1 MDNEIVE
8 LHPPLV
14 TFASIEYDG
23 EPLPPVQTAP
33 PPPAPYDHKNNNLVV
48 VNRND
53 LESILV
59 SKAER
64 RAIFTYLLK
73 EGVIVVRKDAYLPE
87 HQHLPGV
94 PNLKVMMIVKSL
106 VSMGYLNQVFNWQW
120 NYYTVTNKGVT
131 FLAKALGKCFFF
143 FSAPL

>member
-23 EPLPPVQTAP
+23 DPLPPVQTNP

-64 RAIFTYLLK
+64 MNMNADRMNSSAAAVAIAQNTKMRNYS
-73 EGVIVVRKDAYLPE
+73 GV
-87 HQHLPGV
+87 
-94 PNLKVMMIVKSL
+94 SL
-106 VSMGYLNQVFNWQW
+106 VDQKM
-120 NYYTVTNKGVT
+120 T
-131 FLAKALGKCFFF
+131 
-143 FSAPL
+143 

>member
-64 RAIFTYLLK
+64 NSQATAQKIPNIQRTFVSLESKKPNHQIKTPQIIISLHCVPIQMLLVVSCKWFEYYL
-73 EGVIVVRKDAYLPE
+73 V
-87 HQHLPGV
+87 H
-94 PNLKVMMIVKSL
+94 IVK
-106 VSMGYLNQVFNWQW
+106 
-120 NYYTVTNKGVT
+120 
-131 FLAKALGKCFFF
+131 
-143 FSAPL
+143 

>member
-64 RAIFTYLLK
+64 NSQATAQKIPNIQRTFVSLESKKPNRTIKTPQIIISL
-73 EGVIVVRKDAYLPE
+73 
-87 HQHLPGV
+87 HCV
-94 PNLKVMMIVKSL
+94 PI
-106 VSMGYLNQVFNWQW
+106 
-120 NYYTVTNKGVT
+120 
-131 FLAKALGKCFFF
+131 
-143 FSAPL
+143 

>member
-23 EPLPPVQTAP
+23 DPLPPVQTNP

-64 RAIFTYLLK
+64 MNSMNSSAASLAAIAQNSKMRNYSGVSLAQSKFDLK
-73 EGVIVVRKDAYLPE
+73 L
-87 HQHLPGV
+87 
-94 PNLKVMMIVKSL
+94 
-106 VSMGYLNQVFNWQW
+106 
-120 NYYTVTNKGVT
+120 T
-131 FLAKALGKCFFF
+131 
-143 FSAPL
+143 

>member
-23 EPLPPVQTAP
+23 EPLPPVPTNP

-64 RAIFTYLLK
+64 NSAMTAQKLQRT
-73 EGVIVVRKDAYLPE
+73 
-87 HQHLPGV
+87 
-94 PNLKVMMIVKSL
+94 L
-106 VSMGYLNQVFNWQW
+106 VSWDSYDHSPDTQYPNQAYN
-120 NYYTVTNKGVT
+120 
-131 FLAKALGKCFFF
+131 
-143 FSAPL
+143 

>member
-64 RAIFTYLLK
+64 NSQATAQKI
-73 EGVIVVRKDAYLPE
+73 
-87 HQHLPGV
+87 
-94 PNLKVMMIVKSL
+94 PNIQRTFVSLESKKPNRTIKSKHPK
-106 VSMGYLNQVFNWQW
+106 S
-120 NYYTVTNKGVT
+120 
-131 FLAKALGKCFFF
+131 
-143 FSAPL
+143 

>member
-64 RAIFTYLLK
+64 NSSATAQKIPNIQRTFVSLDPK
-73 EGVIVVRKDAYLPE
+73 PK
-87 HQHLPGV
+87 
-94 PNLKVMMIVKSL
+94 NLKNPKLISL
-106 VSMGYLNQVFNWQW
+106 YCVNSNAFCSVL
-120 NYYTVTNKGVT
+120 
-131 FLAKALGKCFFF
+131 
-143 FSAPL
+143 